1 MDGTPIFAGPV
12 NHFNSNFIH
21 TLAAIFVRV
30 FKIIL
35 TNSSITCA
43 CCKEKRI
50 EALAAKVDI
59 DQVKVTI
66 WIFSTQKYRL
76 PYG

>member
-12 NHFNSNFIH
+12 NHFNSSFIH

-43 CCKEKRI
+43 CCKEKGI

-66 WIFSTQKYRL
+66 WIFSTQKNRL